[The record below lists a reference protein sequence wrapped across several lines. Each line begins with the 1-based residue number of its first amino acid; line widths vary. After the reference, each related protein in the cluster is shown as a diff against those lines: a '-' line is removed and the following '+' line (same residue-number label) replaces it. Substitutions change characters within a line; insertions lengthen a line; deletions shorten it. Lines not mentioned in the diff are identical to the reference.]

1 MRLVRPSLILATAL
15 LSACAAAPQ
24 KTAAPV
30 APPPAATPAA
40 HDNLNATLWM
50 QTAIEYEAAT
60 RSIFGAAKT
69 ALDAALA
76 DTSWNALPTN
86 ESSSGFETKP
96 PAIIVDLDETFIDNS
111 PYQARNVAENEGFTL
126 ERWRQWVNA
135 EKATALPGAV
145 EFAQYAASQGVTFFF
160 VTNRDAPEEVAA
172 TAANVKKLGFPLRD
186 DLSNL
191 MLRGDSRAP
200 EREKGTRRKLID
212 REYRVVM
219 LFGDNLG
226 DFLDGIGTDIETR
239 KVLAAP
245 YADWWGRR
253 WFMLPNPSYG
263 SWENAILRSCADQT
277 NPAACRR
284 AALRYDY

>member
-1 MRLVRPSLILATAL
+1 MRLARPSLILAAAL

-24 KTAAPV
+24 KTAAP
-30 APPPAATPAA
+30 APSEIAA

-60 RSIFGAAKT
+60 RSIFGAAKYT
-69 ALDAALA
+69 LDAALA
-76 DTSWNALPTN
+76 DTSWNALPAN

-111 PYQARNVAENEGFTL
+111 PYQARSIADNAGFTL
-126 ERWRQWVNA
+126 ERWQQWVNA
-135 EKATALPGAV
+135 KKALALPGAL
-145 EFAQYAASQGVTFFF
+145 EFAQYAASRGVTFFY
-160 VTNRDAPEEVAA
+160 VTNRDAPAELAA
-172 TAANVKKLGFPLRD
+172 TIENVKQLGFPVKED
-186 DLSNL
+186 FSNFV
-191 MLRGDSRAP
+191 LRGDSRAP

-212 REYRVVM
+212 RDYRVVM
-219 LFGDNLG
+219 LFGDNFG
-226 DFLDGIGTDIETR
+226 DFLDGINSSIETR
-239 KVLAAP
+239 KALAAP
-245 YADWWGRR
+245 YAEWWGRR

-284 AALRYDY
+284 AALHHDY